1 MSVEIRVMTL
11 EDVEG
16 VSALAD
22 RLVGDAYYTPQSVA
36 ETLEQS
42 TVNAR
47 VFSYV
52 ATLDEDLVAFR
63 FVLPPGRWEH
73 GRGEGLAPNRWKAP
87 LDRTAYFQSCF
98 VDHSAMGQ
106 GIGRQLAHRALLDLK
121 NHGALAVV
129 AHSWKESPHQSSLRY
144 LTRLGFEPV
153 AEHLEYWVDVDYT
166 CSLDGKPCHCTA
178 IEVVL
183 DLRTWVPP
191 EAPP

>member
-11 EDVEG
+11 EDVER

-22 RLVGDAYYTPQSVA
+22 RLVGHAYYTHEIVT
-36 ETLEQS
+36 ETMEKS
-42 TVNAR
+42 TLDGR

-52 ATLDEDLVAFR
+52 ATQEDDLVAFR

-73 GRGEGLAPNRWKAP
+73 GRGEGLAPSRWKAP
-87 LDRTAYFQSCF
+87 MEKTAYFQSCF
-98 VDHSAMGQ
+98 VDHSVMGQ
-106 GIGRQLAHRALLDLK
+106 GIGRELAHRALHDLK
-121 NHGALAVV
+121 NQGALAVV

-153 AEHLEYWVDVDYT
+153 AEHPEYWVDVDYT

-183 DLRTWVPP
+183 DLTHWAPP
-191 EAPP
+191 EVPS